1 MPNYSNGKIYTI
13 RSYKSDEVYVGSTTQ
28 TLSIRMAK
36 HRTGY
41 KAFMNGTGKYV
52 SSFEILKYNDA
63 YIELVILNP
72 CNSKTELDAVEGKYI
87 REMDCVNKRIE
98 GRTSKQYY
106 IDNKVKI
113 KEYKAQHYTA
123 NSAKIK
129 ERINKY
135 RIDNKSR
142 LTKKNKC
149 PCGGKF
155 TNEHKHHHL
164 KTKKHQLYITM
175 EKMKQQKPKTKI
187 TDYYK
192 PLVNSPV
199 ILVI

>member
-13 RSYKSDEVYVGSTTQ
+13 RSYISDEVYVGSTTQ

-52 SSFEILKYNDA
+52 SSFEILKYDDA
-63 YIELVILNP
+63 YIELVKLNP
-72 CNSKTELDAVEGKYI
+72 CNSKSELDAVEGKYI
-87 REMDCVNKRIE
+87 REMDCINKNIP
-98 GRTSKQYY
+98 GRTKAEYYIDNRNKIKEQKAQYY
-106 IDNKVKI
+106 IDNKASI
-113 KEYKAQHYTA
+113 TEYRKTHKFICKCGG
-123 NSAKIK
+123 N
-129 ERINKY
+129 Y
-135 RIDNKSR
+135 RIDNKPRHFKS
-142 LTKKNKC
+142 
-149 PCGGKF
+149 
-155 TNEHKHHHL
+155 
-164 KTKKHQLYITM
+164 KKHQLYI
-175 EKMKQQKPKTKI
+175 KMKQQKSKTKI